1 MADPRFKNLPAG
13 KLASDFRTFD
23 PGITTYNKEFMINCQ
38 VSQENFEKGKEVFS
52 FCEENRG
59 EYLYRGSEN
68 VKMLLKNAGNI
79 YPLSELIY

>member
-1 MADPRFKNLPAG
+1 
-13 KLASDFRTFD
+13 
-23 PGITTYNKEFMINCQ
+23 MINCQ